1 MSDRYFLMNEIP
13 SIGIDTRDGRTRILV
28 GVRSEHWGPTVAH
41 SDDLGQT
48 WIEPEQGAIRFGADD
63 GAALSR
69 VWQIQPDSAGQPG
82 VIWAGCEP
90 ISVWKSTDGGSTL
103 PAICPTCCASERR
116 SCRDTGHRRARLTR
130 YRGDL
135 AAGPTAEADGQRRL
149 RVPCDRAITVRDLL
163 AEITTRVPLLGRRL
177 LDETGQLRR
186 FVNLYVEGEDVRRSA
201 ELDTPIREGQK
212 VQIIQSVAGG

>member
-48 WIEPEQGAIRFGADD
+48 WIEPERGAIRFGA
-63 GAALSR
+63 
-69 VWQIQPDSAGQPG
+69 
-82 VIWAGCEP
+82 
-90 ISVWKSTDGGSTL
+90 
-103 PAICPTCCASERR
+103 ERR
-116 SCRDTGHRRARLTR
+116 GGTVPGLAGLDSPDIEVILPRAL
-130 YRGDL
+130 
-135 AAGPTAEADGQRRL
+135 TAEADGQRRL

-163 AEITTRVPLLGRRL
+163 AEITTHVPLLGRRL

-201 ELDTPIREGQK
+201 ELDTPIGEGQK
-212 VQIIQSVAGG
+212 VQIIQSVAGS